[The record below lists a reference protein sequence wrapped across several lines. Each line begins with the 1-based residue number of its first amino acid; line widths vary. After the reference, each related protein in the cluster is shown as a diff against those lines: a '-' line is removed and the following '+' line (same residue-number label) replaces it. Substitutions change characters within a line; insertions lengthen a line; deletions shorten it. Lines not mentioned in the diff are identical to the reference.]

1 MQEESELARAFARR
15 ESWAYEAAY
24 RLHGRTLFA
33 AALGV
38 LRDGQEAQD
47 CVHDVMLR
55 LWRRGSG
62 FRIERGSV
70 AAFLAV
76 CARNEAL
83 SRLRK
88 RSNRERIVRGVS
100 RDTVAADIGEAV
112 ADRTAVAAALQ
123 RLSAKERESIVL
135 AYYRH
140 LTHAEIAA
148 ELGEP
153 IGTVKSR
160 ISAALRRLRAALV
173 SQEIEHAGH

>member
-1 MQEESELARAFARR
+1 MARAFAAR

-24 RLHGRTLFA
+24 RLHGRTLYQ

-38 LRDGQEAQD
+38 LRDPQEAQD

-62 FRIERGSV
+62 FRVERGSV

-88 RSNRERIVRGVS
+88 RVNRERIARGAGTGE
-100 RDTVAADIGEAV
+100 TVPDVGDAV
-112 ADRTAVAAALQ
+112 TERTVVAAALQ
-123 RLSAKERESIVL
+123 SLSEIQRQSIVL

-148 ELGEP
+148 ELNEP
-153 IGTVKSR
+153 VGTVKSR
-160 ISAALRRLRAALV
+160 LSAALRRLRAAFAA
-173 SQEIEHAGH
+173 QEFEHAGR